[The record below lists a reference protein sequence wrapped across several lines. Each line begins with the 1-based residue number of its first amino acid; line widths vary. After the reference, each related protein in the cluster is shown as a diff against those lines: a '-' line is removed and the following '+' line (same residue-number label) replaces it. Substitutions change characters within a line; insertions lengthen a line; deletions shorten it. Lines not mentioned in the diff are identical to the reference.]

1 MVVTAVP
8 CRSSYEPSAVLETGP
23 LTSVGDGTFLPLG
36 IEETVVVVVELGGTI
51 IHFREFPKIWDPD
64 IVP

>member
-1 MVVTAVP
+1 M
-8 CRSSYEPSAVLETGP
+8 LETGP